1 MPTTVVYPD
10 REDLPEGPPFTA
22 AYVASV
28 EWCWGGSGSSP
39 DRHDEYWISRSDAGE
54 WLLWIS
60 GEDRDGDAC
69 HILYATSDDPH
80 PSALAAATAMLSS
93 AWRAEGHGRF
103 AFVTGTG
110 LLDRAALA
118 RISEHVWGPAEG

>member
-1 MPTTVVYPD
+1 MPTHIVFPD

-28 EWCWGGSGSSP
+28 EWCWDGCSL
-39 DRHDEYWISRSDAGE
+39 DRRDEYWISRTEAGE
-54 WLLWIS
+54 WLMWIS

-69 HILYATSDDPH
+69 HILYATSDDPQ
-80 PSALAAATAMLSS
+80 PAAAAAAAMLSS

-103 AFVTGTG
+103 AFITGTG
-110 LLDRAALA
+110 LLDRTALA
-118 RISEHVWGPAEG
+118 RIAEGVWGAAEG